1 MNLSPFLLLQLEWVY
16 GNAVL
21 CLVFLLGPNA
31 SHGLEPGDVVREQDE
46 DHSPP
51 CEQDLHSST
60 NDGQTRA
67 VVHTTTS
74 LVNISELLHCV

>member
-16 GNAVL
+16 DNAVL
-21 CLVFLLGPNA
+21 CLVFLLGPNG

-51 CEQDLHSST
+51 CEQDPHQPMMGNPEQLFI
-60 NDGQTRA
+60 Q
-67 VVHTTTS
+67 
-74 LVNISELLHCV
+74 LPL